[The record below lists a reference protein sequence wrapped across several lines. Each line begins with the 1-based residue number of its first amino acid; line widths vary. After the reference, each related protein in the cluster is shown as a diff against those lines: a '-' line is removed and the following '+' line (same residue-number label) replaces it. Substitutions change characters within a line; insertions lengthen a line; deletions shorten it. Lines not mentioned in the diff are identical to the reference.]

1 MARIVSSKTVD
12 GCDRDVLREF
22 ARQLDGRV
30 RTGQG
35 LDGRPEQDFVM
46 AYLRMQVSRL
56 ATTLGRM
63 PTRVE
68 LVRELVKDD
77 VLNKIHPAT
86 LIMLLQAEPAI
97 PLQVEPAIRL
107 APDVPLSGP
116 RRSAERRLNLALY
129 FLPQAEREHYRQ
141 EWGSEMAD
149 MSPSVAARFALN
161 VLIGAPGSGLVLRLS
176 KIFGRQAA

>member
-1 MARIVSSKTVD
+1 
-12 GCDRDVLREF
+12 
-22 ARQLDGRV
+22 
-30 RTGQG
+30 
-35 LDGRPEQDFVM
+35 M

-68 LVRELVKDD
+68 LVRELVKGDILD
-77 VLNKIHPAT
+77 KVHPAT

-97 PLQVEPAIRL
+97 RL
-107 APDVPLSGP
+107 APDVPPSRH

-141 EWGSEMAD
+141 EWGAEMAA
-149 MSPSVAARFALN
+149 MSPSAAARFALN
-161 VLIGAPGSGLVLRLS
+161 VLIGAPGAGLVLRLS